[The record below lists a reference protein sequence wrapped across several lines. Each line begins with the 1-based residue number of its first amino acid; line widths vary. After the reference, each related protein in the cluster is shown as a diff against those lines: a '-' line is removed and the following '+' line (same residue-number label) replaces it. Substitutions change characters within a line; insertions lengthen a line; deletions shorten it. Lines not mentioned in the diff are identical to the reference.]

1 MAERNN
7 DPFAKMQTKSRPAS
21 SSRPSSSSNTS
32 SRPTD
37 RQSSSSNNSSSRPMD
52 PRASSAP
59 ASRSHIK
66 EEVEDD
72 DDYDDLEE
80 MDYGDSLD
88 SYLLYHHGDGSVLN
102 VAELLLLNKQ
112 SIDKQTETLEK
123 INKTLIALVNK
134 K

>member
-1 MAERNN
+1 
-7 DPFAKMQTKSRPAS
+7 
-21 SSRPSSSSNTS
+21 
-32 SRPTD
+32 
-37 RQSSSSNNSSSRPMD
+37 MD

-66 EEVEDD
+66 EEVEDDD

>member
-1 MAERNN
+1 
-7 DPFAKMQTKSRPAS
+7 
-21 SSRPSSSSNTS
+21 
-32 SRPTD
+32 
-37 RQSSSSNNSSSRPMD
+37 MD

-66 EEVEDD
+66 EEEED